1 MTPEELERE
10 REASRKR
17 RQKALEERRAE
28 VPATDRFSTAGL
40 TRAQKLKLR
49 DDEYVPPQ
57 D

>member
-17 RQKALEERRAE
+17 RQKALDERRAE
-28 VPATDRFSTAGL
+28 FPVTERFSTAGL
-40 TRAQKLKLR
+40 TRAQKAKLR
-49 DDEYVPPQ
+49 DDDYVPPQ

>member
-1 MTPEELERE
+1 MTPEELARE

-28 VPATDRFSTAGL
+28 HPVVDRVSTAGL
-40 TRAQKLKLR
+40 TRAQKMKLR
-49 DDEYVPPQ
+49 DDDYVPPQ

>member
-17 RQKALEERRAE
+17 RQKALDERRAE
-28 VPATDRFSTAGL
+28 FPATERFSTAGL
-40 TRAQKLKLR
+40 TRAQKAKLR
-49 DDEYVPPQ
+49 DDDYVPPQ